1 MKTRPGKKT
10 SLFYVLAGLVA
21 ASIIV
26 ILHISSTIQINKLAV
41 TNNLLREEIK
51 RKKEANDLLVTQ
63 VEKLSSYD
71 RISNIA
77 GSKFALRY
85 KETAITDKKVV
96 LKKSDMPK

>member
-51 RKKEANDLLVTQ
+51 RKKQANDLLVTE

-77 GSKFALRY
+77 GNKFALRY

>member
-1 MKTRPGKKT
+1 
-10 SLFYVLAGLVA
+10 
-21 ASIIV
+21 
-26 ILHISSTIQINKLAV
+26 
-41 TNNLLREEIK
+41 
-51 RKKEANDLLVTQ
+51 

-85 KETAITDKKVV
+85 NETAITDKKVV